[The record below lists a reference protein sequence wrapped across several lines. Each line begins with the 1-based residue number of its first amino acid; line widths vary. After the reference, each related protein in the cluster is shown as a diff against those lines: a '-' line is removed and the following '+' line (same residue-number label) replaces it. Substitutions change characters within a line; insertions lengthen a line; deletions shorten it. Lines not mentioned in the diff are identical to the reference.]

1 MILNILFIGNSYTYF
16 SDLPTLFSSL
26 CAANGQDVRVDSVTC
41 GGRLP

>member
-1 MILNILFIGNSYTYF
+1 MNILFIGNSYTYF
-16 SDLPTLFSSL
+16 SDLHDLFSSL